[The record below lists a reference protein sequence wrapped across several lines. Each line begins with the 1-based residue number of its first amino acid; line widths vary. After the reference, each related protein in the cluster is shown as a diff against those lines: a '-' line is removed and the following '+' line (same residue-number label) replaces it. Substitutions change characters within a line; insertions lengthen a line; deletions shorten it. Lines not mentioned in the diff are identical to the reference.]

1 MRTSIELP
9 APLLE
14 RVKIAAAKRQTT
26 MRKLM
31 IQGLEAILDADA
43 PPDPVASR
51 SALNRL
57 QQGFALGNQP
67 LTRDQVHGR

>member
-1 MRTSIELP
+1 MRMTVDLP

-14 RVKIAAAKRQTT
+14 RVKIAAVKRQTT

-31 IQGLEAILDADA
+31 IQGLEAILDADV
-43 PPDPVASR
+43 PSDPVVSH
-51 SALNRL
+51 SALQRL

-67 LTRDQVHGR
+67 LTRDQIHGR